1 MKKLKKV
8 TPLVLSAAF
17 IFTQTAAPVLA
28 LENTTR
34 EIRATFKTLLTGT
47 QVSELKWNG
56 SDWAQGLDFPNID
69 KYSDNSNDSKYA
81 NSIDEILVNGT
92 KYKKDINEENSKL
105 IFEISPY
112 GLRIKD
118 GAFVEG
124 DNTILIKA
132 KGYKNKE
139 IHFSKNGKT
148 YKLVSQKDIG
158 DTSDGVQILNKDSLN
173 QKIDNAKLIKQGTKT
188 YKAFKTLQIAIQE
201 AEKVRDTAKTQ
212 SELNN
217 AVEALQNAINT
228 FENTQLDPEK
238 LENGEYTLSFRANV
252 EGKDSSSMLQGAFD
266 PKVKLTVKNGEM
278 KISMLNTGLAKFLLD
293 FSIESNGQYPKSEQ
307 KKIGEPDN
315 DGTFKLQEFT
325 IPIKNLS
332 KMHKGAVL
340 VTMMGGQITDI
351 GKYEKYTKLD
361 MTFGS
366 NIEKGWTGYKY
377 DIDNKNTPT
386 DSALLEQVLVKKGF
400 DLDGDK
406 KISKAELQAISGE
419 LDLSS
424 YKLTDISMLKDLSD
438 KVTTLD
444 ISRNNIKVLPKGLL
458 DNMTNLENF
467 YAQANHITDIPENFF
482 LNNNKISYVA
492 LSTNKL
498 TAIDNKDFTGLSS
511 VVEIDL
517 GENSIESI
525 DKNAF
530 DGLNNLTSLSFS
542 GNKLKEIPSSALKS
556 LSSLKMIFLDNN
568 FLSKIPDGIESLTKL
583 EKIYLTR
590 NRISEIN
597 SESFKN
603 LQKLKHLVL
612 NSNRISK
619 IEKAA
624 FVNNTQLEELRLY
637 DNDLTSFNTDILP
650 DNIKLR
656 TLDLQ
661 MNNINKVD
669 SFLRKLV
676 GDAKIFPQ
684 KSVTALSLNVDKNQK
699 LKWSQEFGM
708 LDLLLWYNSTVSNM
722 DKEITSIKEY
732 KNMLASQG
740 LENTDIVTIMNDKGY
755 DWDIKTELQR
765 KNDDGI
771 FTTVSENISSDKADE
786 LSGSF
791 KVNEN
796 GTYRIVKSIYPSTYG
811 DKQYKYSIVSN
822 EITVNQIQKP
832 ETPGTNPS
840 ETPTDGNIN
849 SSLASPESTNTKSEV
864 STKPVIGQYTNEVV
878 TTPKTGDF
886 TNIGVWASILT
897 ASAGMLAFIIRKKSR
912 KEIQE

>member
-1 MKKLKKV
+1 
-8 TPLVLSAAF
+8 
-17 IFTQTAAPVLA
+17 
-28 LENTTR
+28 
-34 EIRATFKTLLTGT
+34 
-47 QVSELKWNG
+47 
-56 SDWAQGLDFPNID
+56 
-69 KYSDNSNDSKYA
+69 
-81 NSIDEILVNGT
+81 
-92 KYKKDINEENSKL
+92 
-105 IFEISPY
+105 
-112 GLRIKD
+112 
-118 GAFVEG
+118 
-124 DNTILIKA
+124 
-132 KGYKNKE
+132 
-139 IHFSKNGKT
+139 
-148 YKLVSQKDIG
+148 
-158 DTSDGVQILNKDSLN
+158 
-173 QKIDNAKLIKQGTKT
+173 
-188 YKAFKTLQIAIQE
+188 
-201 AEKVRDTAKTQ
+201 
-212 SELNN
+212 
-217 AVEALQNAINT
+217 
-228 FENTQLDPEK
+228 
-238 LENGEYTLSFRANV
+238 
-252 EGKDSSSMLQGAFD
+252 
-266 PKVKLTVKNGEM
+266 
-278 KISMLNTGLAKFLLD
+278 
-293 FSIESNGQYPKSEQ
+293 
-307 KKIGEPDN
+307 
-315 DGTFKLQEFT
+315 
-325 IPIKNLS
+325 
-332 KMHKGAVL
+332 
-340 VTMMGGQITDI
+340 
-351 GKYEKYTKLD
+351 
-361 MTFGS
+361 
-366 NIEKGWTGYKY
+366 
-377 DIDNKNTPT
+377 
-386 DSALLEQVLVKKGF
+386 
-400 DLDGDK
+400 
-406 KISKAELQAISGE
+406 
-419 LDLSS
+419 
-424 YKLTDISMLKDLSD
+424 
-438 KVTTLD
+438 
-444 ISRNNIKVLPKGLL
+444 
-458 DNMTNLENF
+458 
-467 YAQANHITDIPENFF
+467 
-482 LNNNKISYVA
+482 
-492 LSTNKL
+492 
-498 TAIDNKDFTGLSS
+498 
-511 VVEIDL
+511 
-517 GENSIESI
+517 
-525 DKNAF
+525 
-530 DGLNNLTSLSFS
+530 
-542 GNKLKEIPSSALKS
+542 
-556 LSSLKMIFLDNN
+556 MIFLDNN

-912 KEIQE
+912 KEV